1 MTSRDSDFVEI
12 NNPPAFLYGELV
24 RAKRHIRN
32 DGTFP
37 GREIGEI
44 LVRKGDL
51 GYVTSIGTF
60 LQQFYIYGVDFYT
73 RGNLVGMKARE
84 LERVETETEEMTP
97 AEAGQGV
104 EDENTISQMAGEQT

>member
-12 NNPPAFLYGELV
+12 NEPPSFSYGERV

-84 LERVETETEEMTP
+84 LERVEPETEEADPVT
-97 AEAGQGV
+97 
-104 EDENTISQMAGEQT
+104 GEQGARDETSLSCTTGEQS

>member
-1 MTSRDSDFVEI
+1 MTSRDSDVVEI

-84 LERVETETEEMTP
+84 LERVEAETEEMAP
-97 AEAGQGV
+97 AEAGQGM
-104 EDENTISQMAGEQT
+104 EDENAISQMAGEQT